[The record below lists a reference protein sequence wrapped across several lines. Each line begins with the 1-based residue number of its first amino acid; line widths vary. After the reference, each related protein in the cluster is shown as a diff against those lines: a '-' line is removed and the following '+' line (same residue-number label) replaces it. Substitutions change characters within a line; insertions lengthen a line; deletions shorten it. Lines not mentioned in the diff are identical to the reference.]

1 MNELIIKKA
10 PLNGKIKKTANE
22 KRFLAIF
29 FIIFVV
35 YGLTLI
41 APAFW
46 TLYSSLKTGGDYY
59 DNFFAFPKIGEF
71 QWQNYYNAFTK
82 ITYNN
87 TPFYFMFVNSLWMA
101 LVQVVVNVGCSA
113 LTAYAMAK
121 FRFPGKTLLYS
132 IAIFIQ
138 VVPIIGTG
146 GARYKFY
153 YNIGLINNPFLIWLS
168 WAGGFDFA
176 FIVLYGYFKSISTTY
191 MEAARIDGASNFT
204 TMIRIMLPQAL
215 PAIMSLM
222 ILNFI
227 SAWNDYGTPL
237 MYMTKYPTMA
247 VGLYVFSS
255 EAEFLPNAT
264 PTYLAAVVFAMIPP
278 IAIFSIT
285 QKTVMNNVTAGG
297 LKG

>member
-1 MNELIIKKA
+1 MIKTKTPA
-10 PLNGKIKKTANE
+10 QNKIKAMKSE
-22 KRFLAIF
+22 KVFLWVFFAIF
-29 FIIFVV
+29 AL

-46 TLYSSLKTGGDYY
+46 TLYSSLKTGYDYY
-59 DNFFAFPKIGEF
+59 DSFFSFPKIGNF
-71 QWQNYYNAFTK
+71 QWQNYATAFTA

-87 TPFYFMFVNSLWMA
+87 TPFYMMFVNSLWLA
-101 LVQVVVNVGCSA
+101 LVMVAVNIGAST

-121 FRFPGKTLLYS
+121 FRFPCKTLLYS

-153 YNIGLINNPFLIWLS
+153 YNAGLINNPLLIWLS

-176 FIVLYGYFKSISTTY
+176 FIVLYGYFKSISSTY
-191 MEAARIDGASNFT
+191 MEAAAIDGASNLRVMF
-204 TMIRIMLPQAL
+204 RIMLPQAI
-215 PAIMSLM
+215 PAIVSLM

-227 SAWNDYGTPL
+227 TAWNDYGTPL
-237 MYMTKYPTMA
+237 MYLSKFPTMA
-247 VGLYVFSS
+247 VGLYIFATESN
-255 EAEFLPNAT
+255 FLPNST

-278 IAIFSIT
+278 IIIFAFT
-285 QKTVMNNVTAGG
+285 QKIVMNNVTAGG